1 MASLIQQKIH
11 KIADLFKGTQ
21 ERKLPSNSV
30 IHNSKTLQVP
40 VDEDVSFDYAYKTTY
55 LSGMLGNADVFTSG
69 SSIKYDF
76 KTRRDDFRALA
87 VQDEVE
93 NVLDIVCDD
102 AIQNMTNGRIPV
114 NIFPGILE
122 KSKEEKATEYLM
134 KTLDLYSKYTI
145 GLWSLFRKW
154 LVDGVIALEIVTN
167 KDGDVIGFHELDA
180 ANLTKSLP
188 SPKYKNKYPFTW
200 KYQQPT
206 MESIDPLIA
215 RYNKSQI
222 IELAPDD
229 VLVLVYSEDNNT
241 QRLSYVD
248 RMQRSF
254 NIMRTMEAS
263 RVIWAV
269 TNSSYKM
276 QFTVPVGNV
285 NSPRSMQKLAESCAK
300 YREVVDFN
308 WDNGRCKVNGNP
320 MLPFYKE
327 YWFASDGQNKIDM
340 ESVKHDGPDLN
351 DIDTID
357 YFRKNFIR
365 STHVPFS
372 RFDRQSG
379 TSLFSPQ
386 SDILREEVQYSNFIG
401 RLRGVFERMLI
412 TPIIR
417 MMAADDE
424 NTDIAE
430 LGTQLHLQWS
440 DRYLY
445 SSDVGE
451 AMRINNILGAVN
463 DLTQYQD
470 SDGNAYFHPEFIAR
484 RFLGLTSDDI
494 SLNDKLKK
502 KSATEPQEGGD
513 DNGGGDDMGGGD
525 DDMGGSPSSSDL
537 KL

>member
-1 MASLIQQKIH
+1 MASLIQQKMH
-11 KIADLFKGTQ
+11 QIADLFRGTQ
-21 ERKLPSNSV
+21 ERKLPANSV
-30 IHNSKTLQVP
+30 IHNSKTLQAP
-40 VDEDVSFDYAYKTTY
+40 ADEDVSFDYAYKSTY
-55 LSGMLGNADVFTSG
+55 LSGMMGNADVFVSG
-69 SSIKYDF
+69 SSLKYDF
-76 KTRRDDFRALA
+76 RTRREDFRALA

-102 AIQNMTNGRIPV
+102 AIQNMTNGRPPI
-114 NIFPGILE
+114 NICPGFLTE
-122 KSKEEKATEYLM
+122 KQEKQAAEHLDYI
-134 KTLDLYSKYTI
+134 LDLYSKYTI

-154 LVDGVIALEIVTN
+154 LVDGVIALEIVSN
-167 KDGDVIGFHELDA
+167 DDGDVIGFHELDA
-180 ANLTKSLP
+180 ANLTKSVP
-188 SPKYKNKYPFTW
+188 SNKYKDKYPFTW

-206 MESIDPLIA
+206 METIDPLIA
-215 RYNKSQI
+215 RYTRPQI
-222 IELAPDD
+222 VELTPDE

-248 RMQRSF
+248 RLQRSF

-308 WDNGRCKVNGNP
+308 WENGRCKVNGNP

-327 YWFASDGQNKIDM
+327 YWFASDGQNKIEM

-365 STHVPFS
+365 ATHVPFS
-372 RFDRQSG
+372 RFDRQGAPSI
-379 TSLFSPQ
+379 FSPQ
-386 SDILREEVQYSNFIG
+386 SEVLKEEVQYSNFIS
-401 RLRGVFERMLI
+401 RLRGVFERMLV

-417 MMAADDE
+417 MMAADDPE
-424 NTDIAE
+424 VDIAE
-430 LGTQLHLQWS
+430 LGMKIHLQWS

-445 SSDVGE
+445 NSEVGE

-463 DLTQYQD
+463 DITQYQD
-470 SDGNAYFHPEFIAR
+470 SEGNAYFHPEFIAR
-484 RFLGLTSDDI
+484 RFLGMTSADI
-494 SLNDKLKK
+494 AMNEKFKK
-502 KSATEPQEGGD
+502 KAGD
-513 DNGGGDDMGGGD
+513 ADVQGEGGGDAGGDAGGGAGSVD
-525 DDMGGSPSSSDL
+525 TSDM

>member
-1 MASLIQQKIH
+1 MASLIQQKMH
-11 KIADLFKGTQ
+11 QIADLFKGTQ
-21 ERKLPSNSV
+21 ERKLPANSV
-30 IHNSKTLQVP
+30 IHNSKTLQAP
-40 VDEDVSFDYAYKTTY
+40 ADEDVSFDYAYKSTY
-55 LSGMLGNADVFTSG
+55 LSGMMGNVDVFVSG
-69 SSIKYDF
+69 SSLKYDF
-76 KTRRDDFRALA
+76 RTRREDFRALA

-102 AIQNMTNGRIPV
+102 AIQNMTNGRPPI
-114 NIFPGILE
+114 NICPGFLTE
-122 KSKEEKATEYLM
+122 KQEKRAAEHLDYV
-134 KTLDLYSKYTI
+134 LDLYSKYTI

-154 LVDGVIALEIVTN
+154 LVDGVIALEIVSN
-167 KDGDVIGFHELDA
+167 DDGDVIGFHELDA
-180 ANLTKSLP
+180 ANLTKSVP
-188 SPKYKNKYPFTW
+188 SNKYKGKYPFTW

-206 MESIDPLIA
+206 METVDPLIA
-215 RYNKSQI
+215 RYTRPQI
-222 IELAPDD
+222 VELAPDE

-248 RMQRSF
+248 RLQRSF

-308 WDNGRCKVNGNP
+308 WENGRCKVNGNP

-327 YWFASDGQNKIDM
+327 YWFASDGQNKIEM

-365 STHVPFS
+365 ATHVPFS
-372 RFDRQSG
+372 RFDRQGAPSI
-379 TSLFSPQ
+379 FSPQ
-386 SDILREEVQYSNFIG
+386 NEVLKEEVQYSNFIS
-401 RLRGVFERMLI
+401 RLRGVFERMLV

-417 MMAADDE
+417 MMAADDPE
-424 NTDIAE
+424 VDIAE
-430 LGTQLHLQWS
+430 LGMKIHLQWS

-445 SSDVGE
+445 NSEVGE

-463 DLTQYQD
+463 DITQYQD
-470 SDGNAYFHPEFIAR
+470 SEGNAYFHPEFIAR
-484 RFLGLTSDDI
+484 RFLGMTSADI
-494 SLNDKLKK
+494 AMNEKFKK
-502 KSATEPQEGGD
+502 KAGDADVQGEGEGDAGGD
-513 DNGGGDDMGGGD
+513 AGGGASSVDTNDM
-525 DDMGGSPSSSDL
+525 

>member
-1 MASLIQQKIH
+1 MASLIQQKMH
-11 KIADLFKGTQ
+11 QIADLFRGTQ
-21 ERKLPSNSV
+21 ERKLPANSV
-30 IHNSKTLQVP
+30 IHNSKTLQAP
-40 VDEDVSFDYAYKTTY
+40 AAEDVSFDYAYKSTY
-55 LSGMLGNADVFTSG
+55 LSGMMGNADVFVSG
-69 SSIKYDF
+69 SSLKYDF
-76 KTRRDDFRALA
+76 RTRREDFRALA

-102 AIQNMTNGRIPV
+102 AIQNMTNGRPPI
-114 NIFPGILE
+114 NICPGFLTE
-122 KSKEEKATEYLM
+122 KQEKQAAKHLDYI
-134 KTLDLYSKYTI
+134 LDLYSKYTI

-154 LVDGVIALEIVTN
+154 LVDGVIALEIVSN
-167 KDGDVIGFHELDA
+167 DDGDVIGFHELDA
-180 ANLTKSLP
+180 ANLTKSVP
-188 SPKYKNKYPFTW
+188 SNKYKDKYPFTW

-206 MESIDPLIA
+206 MEAVDPLIA
-215 RYNKSQI
+215 RYTRPQI
-222 IELAPDD
+222 VELTPDE

-248 RMQRSF
+248 RLQRSF

-308 WDNGRCKVNGNP
+308 WENGRCKVNGNP

-327 YWFASDGQNKIDM
+327 YWFASDGQNKIEM

-365 STHVPFS
+365 ATHVPFS
-372 RFDRQSG
+372 RFDRQGAPSI
-379 TSLFSPQ
+379 FSPQ
-386 SDILREEVQYSNFIG
+386 SEVLKEEVQYSNFIS
-401 RLRGVFERMLI
+401 RLRGVFERMLV

-417 MMAADDE
+417 MMAADDPE
-424 NTDIAE
+424 VDIAE
-430 LGTQLHLQWS
+430 LGMKIHLQWS

-445 SSDVGE
+445 NSEVGE

-463 DLTQYQD
+463 DITQYQD
-470 SDGNAYFHPEFIAR
+470 SEGNAYFHPEFIAR
-484 RFLGLTSDDI
+484 RFLGMTSADI
-494 SLNDKLKK
+494 AMNEKFKK
-502 KSATEPQEGGD
+502 KAGD
-513 DNGGGDDMGGGD
+513 ADVQGEGGGDAGGDAGGGAGSVD
-525 DDMGGSPSSSDL
+525 TNDM

>member
-1 MASLIQQKIH
+1 MASLIQQKMH
-11 KIADLFKGTQ
+11 KIADLFRGTQ

-40 VDEDVSFDYAYKTTY
+40 ADEDVSFDYAYKTTY
-55 LSGMLGNADVFTSG
+55 LSGMMGNVDVFVSG
-69 SSIKYDF
+69 SSLKYDF
-76 KTRRDDFRALA
+76 RTRREDFRALA

-93 NVLDIVCDD
+93 NVLDILCDD
-102 AIQNMTNGRIPV
+102 AIQNTTNGRVPV
-114 NIFPGILE
+114 NICAGFL
-122 KSKEEKATEYLM
+122 SKKQEEQATKHLN
-134 KTLDLYSKYTI
+134 KVLDLYNKYTI

-154 LVDGVIALEIVTN
+154 LVDGVIALEVVSN
-167 KDGDVIGFHELDA
+167 EDGDIIGFHELDA
-180 ANLTKSLP
+180 ANLTKSIP
-188 SPKYKNKYPFTW
+188 SNKYKDKYPFTW

-206 MESIDPLIA
+206 LETIDPLIA
-215 RYNKSQI
+215 RYNRPQI
-222 IELAPDD
+222 VELTPDE

-248 RMQRSF
+248 RLQRSF

-285 NSPRSMQKLAESCAK
+285 NSPRSMQKLAESCSK

-308 WDNGRCKVNGNP
+308 WDNGRCKVNGSP

-327 YWFASDGQNKIDM
+327 YWFASDGQNKIEM
-340 ESVKHDGPDLN
+340 ESIKHDGPDLN

-365 STHVPFS
+365 ATHIPFS
-372 RFDRQSG
+372 RFDRQSAP
-379 TSLFSPQ
+379 SIFSPQ
-386 SDILREEVQYSNFIG
+386 SEVLKEEVQYSNFIS
-401 RLRGVFERMLI
+401 RLRGIFERMI
-412 TPIIR
+412 VTPIIR
-417 MMAADDE
+417 MMAVDDPDI
-424 NTDIAE
+424 DIAE
-430 LGTQLHLQWS
+430 MGMKVHLQWV

-445 SSDVGE
+445 NSEVGE

-463 DLTQYQD
+463 DITQFRD
-470 SDGNAYFHPEFIAR
+470 SEDNAYFHPEFIAR
-484 RFLGLTSDDI
+484 RFLGMTSSDI
-494 SLNDKLKK
+494 EMNEKLKK
-502 KSATEPQEGGD
+502 KSGDAEPQGEGGE
-513 DNGGGDDMGGGD
+513 GGEGND
-525 DDMGGSPSSSDL
+525 GGSSGIGDL

>member
-1 MASLIQQKIH
+1 MASLIQQKMH
-11 KIADLFKGTQ
+11 QIADLFRGTQ
-21 ERKLPSNSV
+21 ERKLPANSV
-30 IHNSKTLQVP
+30 IHNSKTLQAP
-40 VDEDVSFDYAYKTTY
+40 ADEDVSFDYAYKTTF
-55 LSGMLGNADVFTSG
+55 LSGMMGNADVFVSG
-69 SSIKYDF
+69 SSLKYDF
-76 KTRRDDFRALA
+76 RTRREDFRALA

-102 AIQNMTNGRIPV
+102 AIQNMTNGRPPI
-114 NIFPGILE
+114 NICPGFLTEKQEKQAAKHLE
-122 KSKEEKATEYLM
+122 YV
-134 KTLDLYSKYTI
+134 LDLYSKYTI

-154 LVDGVIALEIVTN
+154 LVDGVIALEIVSN
-167 KDGDVIGFHELDA
+167 DDGDVIGFHELDA
-180 ANLTKSLP
+180 ANLTKSVP
-188 SPKYKNKYPFTW
+188 SNKYKGKYPFTW

-206 MESIDPLIA
+206 METVDPLIA
-215 RYNKSQI
+215 RYTRPQI
-222 IELAPDD
+222 VELAPDE

-248 RMQRSF
+248 RLQRSF

-308 WDNGRCKVNGNP
+308 WENGRCKVNGNP

-327 YWFASDGQNKIDM
+327 YWFASDGQNKIEM
-340 ESVKHDGPDLN
+340 ESIKHDGPDLN

-365 STHVPFS
+365 ATHVPFS
-372 RFDRQSG
+372 RFDRQGAPSI
-379 TSLFSPQ
+379 FSPQ
-386 SDILREEVQYSNFIG
+386 SEVLKEEVQYSNFIS
-401 RLRGVFERMLI
+401 RLRGVFERMLV

-417 MMAADDE
+417 MMAADDSE
-424 NTDIAE
+424 VDIAE
-430 LGTQLHLQWS
+430 LGMKVHLQWS

-445 SSDVGE
+445 NSEVGE

-463 DLTQYQD
+463 DITQYTD
-470 SDGNAYFHPEFIAR
+470 GDGNAYFHPEFIAR
-484 RFLGLTSDDI
+484 RFLGMTSADI
-494 SLNDKLKK
+494 AMNEKFKNKAGD
-502 KSATEPQEGGD
+502 ADAQGEGGEG
-513 DNGGGDDMGGGD
+513 GGGDAGGGAD
-525 DDMGGSPSSSDL
+525 SVDTSNM